1 MEPLTNAIMK
11 VIFFQVSFAG
21 VTVPFV
27 LIWLLAGAIF
37 FTFYFKFINIRG
49 FGHALDVVRGKYDD
63 PNDAGEVS
71 HFQALTAALSG
82 TVGVGNIA
90 GMLNC
95 AIVNRMLSCTPLF
108 VAVGE
113 SYGGWCCWTLS
124 PRASRCDP
132 QGTPNTYTKLHYLSE
147 QPTMVDQGL
156 ADCAA
161 SPNVH

>member
-1 MEPLTNAIMK
+1 MRNFLPLVALVCALVQPVYAQASTVDEKINAVMEPLTNAIMK

-71 HFQALTAALSG
+71 HFQALTAAL
-82 TVGVGNIA
+82 
-90 GMLNC
+90 
-95 AIVNRMLSCTPLF
+95 R
-108 VAVGE
+108 
-113 SYGGWCCWTLS
+113 
-124 PRASRCDP
+124 
-132 QGTPNTYTKLHYLSE
+132 
-147 QPTMVDQGL
+147 GL
-156 ADCAA
+156 
-161 SPNVH
+161 